1 MRQHQARTWW
11 VVAIGAVL
19 LLLGVWLATMTMK
32 RHERLRTCHA
42 GSWTGLVKH
51 AK

>member
-1 MRQHQARTWW
+1 MRQHQSGTWW
-11 VVAIGAVL
+11 VVGVGAFL

-32 RHERLRTCHA
+32 RHERLRTGHA
-42 GSWTGLVKH
+42 NPWTGLVKH

>member
-1 MRQHQARTWW
+1 MRQHQSKTWW
-11 VVAIGAVL
+11 VVGVGAFL

-32 RHERLRTCHA
+32 RHERLRTGHA
-42 GSWTGLVKH
+42 SPWTGLVKH